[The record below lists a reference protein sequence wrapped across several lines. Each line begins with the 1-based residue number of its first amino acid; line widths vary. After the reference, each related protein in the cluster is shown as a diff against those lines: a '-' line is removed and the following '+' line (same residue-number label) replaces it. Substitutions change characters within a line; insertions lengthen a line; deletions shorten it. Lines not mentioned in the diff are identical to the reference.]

1 MKKILILLALIVLSS
16 CTSTKIT
23 TEKVE
28 KTYVDIIEV
37 EDKEMSKGT
46 QKVEEAI
53 SEIKEIKKEITTDF
67 FGNKQEK
74 ILDEVIIQ
82 HFVPKKI
89 ITGIKDVRV
98 RQEVIKD
105 QEIVVEQV
113 EDKTLNKGIE
123 KVVQEGKLGE
133 VEITYEDIYYKG
145 IFDRTQE
152 VSRKVL
158 VESEPKIINIGIKE
172 VKTRTVVFTD
182 QELVVV
188 RQNDA
193 TLDKGVEKVIQ
204 AGTLKKVEI
213 TYEDI
218 YFKGVLDSSKE
229 VFRKVLVQAVDKII
243 RVGIKEIT
251 TSNYLNYS
259 NNDLSWWYRPGT
271 PTATIDSK
279 IAALIAK
286 YNVYWQIP
294 TTQKVVY
301 LTVDEGY
308 EYKQNTLSILNTLK
322 TKGVKATFFITGGYY
337 NSHPELVK
345 KMMAE
350 GHQVANHTI
359 NHYRASTVLNQSTQ
373 KYIDDV
379 VNLDKLVPGLVKFHR
394 PPEGGY
400 SERSLKILKDL
411 GYKTVF
417 WSFAY
422 RDWETANQPDPVAAK
437 QKILDNIHPG
447 SILLLHAVSDT
458 NVSILGDVIDG
469 IRAKGYTIQQIPR

>member
-1 MKKILILLALIVLSS
+1 MKKVLFLSALLVLTS
-16 CTSTKIT
+16 CMSTKIT
-23 TEKVE
+23 TEIVE
-28 KTYVDIIEV
+28 MTYADIMQI

-53 SEIKEIKKEITTDF
+53 PEIKEIMKEITTDF

-74 ILDEVIIQ
+74 ILKEVIIQ
-82 HFVPKKI
+82 EFIPKKI
-89 ITGIKDVRV
+89 TIGIKDVRV

-113 EDKTLNKGIE
+113 EDKTLDKGVE
-123 KVVQEGKLGE
+123 QVVQEGKLGE

-172 VKTRTVVFTD
+172 VKT
-182 QELVVV
+182 
-188 RQNDA
+188 
-193 TLDKGVEKVIQ
+193 
-204 AGTLKKVEI
+204 
-213 TYEDI
+213 
-218 YFKGVLDSSKE
+218 
-229 VFRKVLVQAVDKII
+229 
-243 RVGIKEIT
+243 
-251 TSNYLNYS
+251 SNYLNYS

-279 IAALIAK
+279 IAALITK

-301 LTVDEGY
+301 LTFDEGY
-308 EYKQNTLSILNTLK
+308 EYKQNTLSILNTMK

-345 KMMAE
+345 QMMAE

-359 NHYRASTVLNQSTQ
+359 NHYRASTVLNQNTQ

-379 VNLDKLVPGLVKFHR
+379 VNLDKLVPGLVKLHR

-400 SERSLKILKDL
+400 SERSLKILRDL

-422 RDWETANQPDPVAAK
+422 RDWETANQPDPVVAK

-469 IRAKGYTIQQIPR
+469 IRAKGYTIQQLPR

>member
-1 MKKILILLALIVLSS
+1 MKKVLFLSALLVLTS
-16 CTSTKIT
+16 CMSTKIT
-23 TEKVE
+23 TEIVE
-28 KTYVDIIEV
+28 MTYADIMQI

-53 SEIKEIKKEITTDF
+53 PEIKEIMKEITTDF

-74 ILDEVIIQ
+74 ILKEVIIQ
-82 HFVPKKI
+82 EFIPKKI
-89 ITGIKDVRV
+89 TIGIKDVRV

-113 EDKTLNKGIE
+113 EDKTLDKGVE
-123 KVVQEGKLGE
+123 QVVQEGKLGE

-172 VKTRTVVFTD
+172 VKT
-182 QELVVV
+182 
-188 RQNDA
+188 
-193 TLDKGVEKVIQ
+193 
-204 AGTLKKVEI
+204 
-213 TYEDI
+213 
-218 YFKGVLDSSKE
+218 
-229 VFRKVLVQAVDKII
+229 
-243 RVGIKEIT
+243 
-251 TSNYLNYS
+251 SNYLNYS

-279 IAALIAK
+279 IAALITK

-301 LTVDEGY
+301 LTFDEGY
-308 EYKQNTLSILNTLK
+308 EYKQNTLSILNTMK

-379 VNLDKLVPGLVKFHR
+379 VNLDKLVPGLVKLHR

-400 SERSLKILKDL
+400 SERSLKILRDL

-422 RDWETANQPDPVAAK
+422 RDWETANQPDPVVAK

-469 IRAKGYTIQQIPR
+469 IRAKGYTIQQLPR

>member
-1 MKKILILLALIVLSS
+1 MEYNKDMKKIIILLALLVLTS
-16 CTSTKIT
+16 CASTKIT

-28 KTYVDIIEV
+28 KTYAEVIEI

-53 SEIKEIKKEITTDF
+53 PEIKEVKKEISTDF
-67 FGNKQEK
+67 FGNKQER
-74 ILDEVIIQ
+74 ILEEILIQ
-82 HFVPKKI
+82 KFSPKKI
-89 ITGIKDVRV
+89 IIGIKDVRV
-98 RQEVIKD
+98 RTEVIKD
-105 QEIVVEQV
+105 QEIEK
-113 EDKTLNKGIE
+113 EYKDDNTLDKGIE

-133 VEITYEDIYYKG
+133 VEVTYEDIYYK
-145 IFDRTQE
+145 DVLDSSKE

-158 VESEPKIINIGIKE
+158 VDKQPEIISVG
-172 VKTRTVVFTD
+172 T
-182 QELVVV
+182 
-188 RQNDA
+188 
-193 TLDKGVEKVIQ
+193 KV
-204 AGTLKKVEI
+204 
-213 TYEDI
+213 
-218 YFKGVLDSSKE
+218 S
-229 VFRKVLVQAVDKII
+229 
-243 RVGIKEIT
+243 T
-251 TSNYLNYS
+251 TTNYLDYS
-259 NNDLSWWYRPGT
+259 NKDLSWWYRPGT
-271 PTATIDSK
+271 PKATIDSD
-279 IAALIAK
+279 IARLIAK
-286 YNVYWQIP
+286 YNVIWQIP

-301 LTVDEGY
+301 LTFDEGY

-337 NSHPELVK
+337 TSHPELVK

-350 GHQVANHTI
+350 GHQVANHTVH
-359 NHYRASTVLNQSTQ
+359 HYRASTALNESTQ

-379 VNLDKLVPGLVKFHR
+379 VNLDKQVPGLVKLHR

-422 RDWETANQPDPVAAK
+422 KDWETANQPDPVVAK

>member
-1 MKKILILLALIVLSS
+1 MLILLVLIVLTS
-16 CTSTKIT
+16 CSSTKIT

-28 KTYVDIIEV
+28 KTYADIVEV

-53 SEIKEIKKEITTDF
+53 PEIKEIKKEVITDF
-67 FGNKQEK
+67 FGKKTEK
-74 ILDEVIIQ
+74 IIDEVIIQ
-82 HFVPKKI
+82 EFVPKKI
-89 ITGIKDVRV
+89 IIGIKDVRL
-98 RQEVIKD
+98 RTEVIKD
-105 QEIVVEQV
+105 QEIVVERK
-113 EDKTLNKGIE
+113 EDNSLE
-123 KVVQEGKLGE
+123 
-133 VEITYEDIYYKG
+133 
-145 IFDRTQE
+145 
-152 VSRKVL
+152 
-158 VESEPKIINIGIKE
+158 
-172 VKTRTVVFTD
+172 
-182 QELVVV
+182 
-188 RQNDA
+188 
-193 TLDKGVEKVIQ
+193 KGVEKVIQ
-204 AGTLKKVEI
+204 EGQLGEIEI

-218 YFKGVLDSSKE
+218 YFKDVLDSSKE
-229 VFRKVLVQAVDKII
+229 VSRKVLVQAVDRII
-243 RVGIKEIT
+243 SVGTKEST
-251 TSNYLNYS
+251 TTNYLGYS
-259 NNDLSWWYRPGT
+259 NKDLSWWYRPGT
-271 PTATIDSK
+271 PKATIDSGV
-279 IAALIAK
+279 AAMIAK
-286 YNVYWQIP
+286 YNVYWQLP

-301 LTVDEGY
+301 LTFDEGY

-337 NSHPELVK
+337 KSHPELVK

-359 NHYRASTVLNQSTQ
+359 NHYRASTVLNESTQ

-379 VNLDKLVPGLVKFHR
+379 VNLDKLVPGLVKLHR

-422 RDWETANQPDPVAAK
+422 RDWETANQPDPVVAK

-469 IRAKGYTIQQIPR
+469 IRAKGYVIQQLPR

>member
-1 MKKILILLALIVLSS
+1 MLILLVLIVLTS
-16 CTSTKIT
+16 CSSTKIT

-28 KTYVDIIEV
+28 KTYADIVEV

-53 SEIKEIKKEITTDF
+53 PEIKEIKKEVITDF
-67 FGNKQEK
+67 FGKKTEK
-74 ILDEVIIQ
+74 IIDEVIIQ
-82 HFVPKKI
+82 EFVPKKI
-89 ITGIKDVRV
+89 IIGIKDVRL
-98 RQEVIKD
+98 RTEVIKD
-105 QEIVVEQV
+105 QEIVVETK
-113 EDKTLNKGIE
+113 EDNSLEKGVE
-123 KVVQEGKLGE
+123 KVIQEGQLGE
-133 VEITYEDIYYKG
+133 IEITYEDIYYKDVLDSSKE
-145 IFDRTQE
+145 I
-152 VSRKVL
+152 SRKVI
-158 VESEPKIINIGIKE
+158 VEKAPKIIHIGIRE
-172 VKTRTVVFTD
+172 VRTRTVVVSD
-182 QELVVV
+182 KELVVV
-188 RQNDA
+188 KRYDA
-193 TLDKGVEKVIQ
+193 TLEKGIEKVVQ
-204 AGTLKKVEI
+204 QGTLGKVEI

-218 YFKGVLDSSKE
+218 YLNDVLDSSKE
-229 VFRKVLVQAVDKII
+229 ISRKVLVQAVDRII
-243 RVGIKEIT
+243 SVGTKEST
-251 TSNYLNYS
+251 TTNYLNYS
-259 NNDLSWWYRPGT
+259 NKDLSWWYRPGT
-271 PTATIDSK
+271 PKATIDSGV
-279 IAALIAK
+279 AAMIAK
-286 YNVYWQIP
+286 YNVYWQLP

-301 LTVDEGY
+301 LTFDEGY

-359 NHYRASTVLNQSTQ
+359 NHYRASTALNDSTQ

-379 VNLDKLVPGLVKFHR
+379 VNLDKLVPGMVKLHR

-469 IRAKGYTIQQIPR
+469 IRAKGYVIQQLPR